1 MLINE
6 LKKKRDLLNLQEV
19 HDSFLRHWNP
29 IPYISVQSCLQL
41 LALSASWYY
50 QNAYDIFVE
59 IRTQVFPEHKQMF
72 ICMFQH
78 PLTLN
83 ALQGSIFSPYCKGFT
98 WINLNQKD
106 LPKEKHICF
115 TISSTQGVLPVLQK
129 PRGKLGRGTDQTR
142 VPAGSRNQWRFQA
155 CLLI

>member
-1 MLINE
+1 MTHFWDTEILY
-6 LKKKRDLLNLQEV
+6 
-19 HDSFLRHWNP
+19 H
-29 IPYISVQSCLQL
+29 ISVCSHVCSFSL
-41 LALSASWYY
+41 LSASWYF

-59 IRTQVFPEHKQMF
+59 IRTQVLPQHKQMF

-106 LPKEKHICF
+106 LPKEKHICLLF
-115 TISSTQGVLPVLQK
+115 LQPK
-129 PRGKLGRGTDQTR
+129 VCYQYFRSHVGGWGEEQTKLGYQQGPGTSEDFKLAYSFKFQELK
-142 VPAGSRNQWRFQA
+142 QRFN
-155 CLLI
+155 

>member
-1 MLINE
+1 MSKRRREISWTC
-6 LKKKRDLLNLQEV
+6 KKFMTHFWDTEILS
-19 HDSFLRHWNP
+19 H
-29 IPYISVQSCLQL
+29 ISVCSHVCSFSL
-41 LALSASWYY
+41 LSASWYY

-129 PRGKLGRGTDQTR
+129 PRGRLGRGTDQTR
-142 VPAGSRNQWRFQA
+142 LPAGSRNQWRFKA
-155 CLLI
+155 CLFI

>member
-1 MLINE
+1 MSKRRREISWTC
-6 LKKKRDLLNLQEV
+6 KKFMTHFWDTEILS
-19 HDSFLRHWNP
+19 H
-29 IPYISVQSCLQL
+29 ISVCSHVCSFSL
-41 LALSASWYY
+41 LSASWYY

-142 VPAGSRNQWRFQA
+142 LPAGSRNQWRFKA
-155 CLLI
+155 CLFI

>member
-1 MLINE
+1 MSKRRREISWTC
-6 LKKKRDLLNLQEV
+6 KKFMTHFWDTEILS
-19 HDSFLRHWNP
+19 H
-29 IPYISVQSCLQL
+29 ISVCSHVCSFSL
-41 LALSASWYY
+41 LSASWYY

-59 IRTQVFPEHKQMF
+59 LRTQVFPQHKQMF
-72 ICMFQH
+72 ICMSQH

-129 PRGKLGRGTDQTR
+129 PRGRLGRGTDQTR
-142 VPAGSRNQWRFQA
+142 LPAGSRNQWRFKA
-155 CLLI
+155 CLFI